1 MFRIINEQGT
11 TIDSPNFGWGGGRR
25 DKENQVSYDQANSIL
40 VEPWGGNTGGSEWN
54 YKLKSP
60 TIEILIAHGDFIHS
74 IMFRTITEQGST
86 IDSPKFGGDG
96 GRRDKVV
103 IKASPLVYLTGIKG
117 TFGRYGSYSVIKSLC
132 FITNA
137 KNYGPFGFEAGTPF
151 SLVIKEGGAIEGFHG
166 HCRAYLDAIG
176 VYLQKLT
183 PPASAHEPE
192 DKTIEPNEPMV
203 EEIIETHD
211 GSGSGDHKKGKITKN
226 ESKLPTMENQVSY
239 DQADS
244 ILVEPWGGNI
254 GGSEWNYKLKSS
266 IKEILIAHGDVID
279 SIMFRTITEQGTTID
294 SPKFGGNGGRI
305 YKVVIEATPLEHLT
319 GIKGTFEC
327 FDGHSVI
334 KSLCFI
340 TNANNYGPFGSEAGG
355 TPFSLVMK
363 EGVAIVGFH
372 GRSGLYL
379 DAIGVYLQKLASPTS
394 TKEHTVEDIEI
405 RDVCC
410 DYSLLLLIT
419 STSVSSLHTSANVP
433 EAKKLRQMNLWLKKL
448 KSMTYILL
456 FLLIS

>member
-1 MFRIINEQGT
+1 MERGKQIDGEREKGELANFEVKGNQVSYDQADSILVEPWGGTGGSEWYYKLKSPIKKIWITHGDCIKSIMFRIINEQGT

-25 DKENQVSYDQANSIL
+25 DK
-40 VEPWGGNTGGSEWN
+40 
-54 YKLKSP
+54 
-60 TIEILIAHGDFIHS
+60 
-74 IMFRTITEQGST
+74 
-86 IDSPKFGGDG
+86 
-96 GRRDKVV
+96 VV
-103 IKASPLVYLTGIKG
+103 IEATPLEYLTGIKG
-117 TFGRYGSYSVIKSLC
+117 TFGRCGSYSVIKSLC

-137 KNYGPFGFEAGTPF
+137 KNYGPFGCEAGTPF
-151 SLVIKEGGAIEGFHG
+151 SLVMKEGGAIVGFHG
-166 HCRAYLDAIG
+166 RCGAYLDAIG
-176 VYLQKLT
+176 VYLRKLT
-183 PPASAHEPE
+183 PPTLSKEPE
-192 DKTIEPNEPMV
+192 AKNIEPNEHVV
-203 EEIIETHD
+203 EEIEIHD

-294 SPKFGGNGGRI
+294 SPKFGRNGGRI

-405 RDVCC
+405 RDV
-410 DYSLLLLIT
+410 SL
-419 STSVSSLHTSANVP
+419 S
-433 EAKKLRQMNLWLKKL
+433 
-448 KSMTYILL
+448 
-456 FLLIS
+456 